1 MPKGKEDVPVM
12 KVSQHRIG
20 DVTVLE
26 LDGGLG
32 YDNYKNFKAEIEPY
46 VSQPGKKLVIDL
58 SKVTYLSS
66 WGIGALLSLSSR
78 VKKNGGRVV
87 FANLHGEISEIIHI
101 MRLNTIFHLF
111 DSVEDAVKALSP
123 EDSE

>member
-1 MPKGKEDVPVM
+1 MRI
-12 KVSQHRIG
+12 SQRKIG

-26 LDGGLG
+26 LAGGLG
-32 YDNYKNFKAEIEPY
+32 YDNYKRFKENIEPHLSTPNAK
-46 VSQPGKKLVIDL
+46 VVVDL

-78 VKKNGGRVV
+78 IKKNGGQTV

-101 MRLNTIFHLF
+101 MRLHTIFHLY
-111 DSVEDAVKALSP
+111 DSVEDAVKALSG
-123 EDSE
+123 EDAK